1 MRSTPRI
8 GMLPDEVSTRIF
20 AMSSAK
26 KRILLV
32 DDDEDLLEALV
43 RSHRKHYDL
52 VPACGAEEGLRKL
65 EEEGPFCVI
74 VSDYHMPVMN
84 GLDFVSKFREW
95 EREHRPNTRQT
106 VYVTTRSPYSSVS
119 PHPLLALPLSFSL

>member
-1 MRSTPRI
+1 
-8 GMLPDEVSTRIF
+8 
-20 AMSSAK
+20 MSSAK

-84 GLDFVSKFREW
+84 GVAF
-95 EREHRPNTRQT
+95 
-106 VYVTTRSPYSSVS
+106 
-119 PHPLLALPLSFSL
+119 LAVPSLENGRRRMPGSEVEK